1 MPEQDQILPPD
12 GQTVPAQLDR
22 WLAIQPLLDELF
34 TEREAQI
41 KQWGDQDL
49 PLGFSAPRFKM
60 MADRFRKECDTADK
74 RGELTHRHILLE
86 EFFEALAESNE
97 AKARDELV
105 QLGACVIKA
114 LQQIDR
120 NADRRAK
127 GTDDAGVS
135 RG

>member
-1 MPEQDQILPPD
+1 MPEQDQTLPPD
-12 GQTVPAQLDR
+12 GQTGLLGR
-22 WLAIQPLLDELF
+22 WLAIQGIFDELYR
-34 TEREAQI
+34 EREAQI
-41 KQWGDQDL
+41 AQWGDQDI
-49 PLGFSAPRFKM
+49 PVGFGASEWKM
-60 MADRFRKECDTADK
+60 CADQFRLECDAAAK

-120 NADRRAK
+120 NVDQRAK
-127 GTDDAGVS
+127 EAG
-135 RG
+135 GA